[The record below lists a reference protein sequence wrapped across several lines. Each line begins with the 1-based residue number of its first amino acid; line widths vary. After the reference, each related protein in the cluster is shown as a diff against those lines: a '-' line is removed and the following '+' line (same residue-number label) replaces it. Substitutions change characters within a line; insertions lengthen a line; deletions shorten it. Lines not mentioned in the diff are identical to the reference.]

1 MKRICAA
8 VLILILTLC
17 ACSGQQQNSEPE
29 QEQTPIAAEGGTLS
43 VGVYNFDTYNPI
55 ATQSQ
60 SMTQASAFLYDGLMR
75 KNSDYTMSPCLAQ
88 SYTVSD
94 NGLVYTFSL
103 RQDVTWHDGSG
114 FDANDVDY
122 TIKMIQELDNSPYK
136 ERFALVANT
145 RRADKYT
152 YVITLQEANAGFINL
167 MDFPIIKNGTDCIE
181 GLKEYIPVGTGPYQY
196 TPSDMSRSLRLVR
209 NEDYTAG
216 EKPLIAEVIIKQV
229 PDKASLTTALEVR
242 EVSAVP
248 FTAQDL
254 MSYNPKGNLYTVSYP
269 NNTLTFLGINTTKAA
284 LADARVR
291 RALSYAI
298 GREEIEQ
305 NIMFGRGES
314 VHVPVA
320 PNSYLYKDIYSLE
333 ESADRATELLTEAG
347 YSPGEDG
354 VRVHTGTGEA
364 LRFNLLV
371 NNDNERRTAI
381 AEKIKTD
388 LQKIGAEVTVESVPF
403 DEYERRVGTGDYDVF
418 LGEVKI
424 GTDLDLSMFAGQ
436 NARYSVYASERIDSL
451 LWNCKNAVTQETFAQ
466 TYQELEEAFLEEMPI
481 ISLFMGM
488 DAMMLNSTVQGV
500 EMPAAGSVFADTAG
514 WYITAPQAVQK

>member
-17 ACSGQQQNSEPE
+17 ACSGQEQGGEPGAT
-29 QEQTPIAAEGGTLS
+29 QTPVAAEGGTLS

-122 TIKMIQELDNSPYK
+122 TIKMIQELENSPYK
-136 ERFALVANT
+136 ERLALVANT

-167 MDFPIIKNGTDCIE
+167 MDFPIIKNGTDCTE

-209 NEDYTAG
+209 NENYTAG

-229 PDKASLTTALEVR
+229 PDKAALTTALEVR

-254 MSYNPKGNLYTVSYP
+254 MNYNPKGNLYTVSYP
-269 NNTLTFLGINTTKAA
+269 NNNLTFLGINTTKVA
-284 LADARVR
+284 LSDARVR

-320 PNSYLYKDIYSLE
+320 PNSFLYKDIYSLE

-354 VRVHTGTGEA
+354 VRVQADSGEA

-371 NNDNERRTAI
+371 NSDNERRNAI
-381 AEKIKTD
+381 AEKVKTD
-388 LQKIGAEVTVESVPF
+388 LQKIGVEVTVESVPF
-403 DEYERRVGTGDYDVF
+403 DEYERRVGAGDYDVF

-424 GTDLDLSMFAGQ
+424 GADLDLSMFAGQ

-451 LWNCKNAVTQETFAQ
+451 LWNCKIAVTQETFAQ